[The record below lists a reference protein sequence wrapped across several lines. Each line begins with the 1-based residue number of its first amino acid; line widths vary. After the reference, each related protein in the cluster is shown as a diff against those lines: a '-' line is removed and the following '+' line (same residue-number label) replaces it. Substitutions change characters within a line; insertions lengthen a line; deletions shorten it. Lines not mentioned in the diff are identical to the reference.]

1 MSLLFDSNAN
11 GINGLFHIPDESSFL
26 KKLILSNEA
35 VYNPNVVT
43 VFKLLQEKYPTI
55 ELIHKENYFALMLPT
70 QSEGVQLEAMLI
82 TTQNSEGEELFSIY
96 HRLHFDPKYFPIA
109 LIEADAFVRPSAVVV
124 NAPLKTAR
132 GDAGIDGIAS
142 VLNYQINE
150 ALNIE
155 ITMLTLADGN
165 LEVVE
170 NYVDAYVMNTIA
182 RYMLATKLDAIEYMG
197 PLSANDLATLIAR
210 YADVP
215 LLNAAQGVEKL
226 KNFKQDI
233 KRSEDAFVAEFASS
247 TPMLMFLYL
256 ESRTSDALLEQ
267 GGFYAVKEFLLDKAE
282 LYNLQS
288 IEGSGEM
295 LGNFEQLQL

>member
-182 RYMLATKLDAIEYMG
+182 RYMLATKLDGIEYMG

-210 YADVP
+210 YSDVP

-256 ESRTSDALLEQ
+256 ESRTSDVLLEQ

>member
-1 MSLLFDSNAN
+1 MSRIFDSNAN
-11 GINGLFHIPDESSFL
+11 TINSLFHIPDESSFL

-35 VYNPNVVT
+35 IYNPNIVR
-43 VFKLLQEKYPTI
+43 VFKVLQAKYPQI
-55 ELIHKENYFALMLPT
+55 ELIHKESYFALLLPT

-82 TTQNSEGEELFSIY
+82 TTQDSAGNELFSIY

-109 LIEADAFVRPSAVVV
+109 LIEADAFLRPSAILV
-124 NAPLKTAR
+124 NAPLKNAR
-132 GDAGIDGIAS
+132 GEGGVDGIAS

-155 ITMLTLADGN
+155 IAMLTLADGN

-182 RYMLATKLDAIEYMG
+182 RYMLATTLDSIEYMG
-197 PLSANDLATLIAR
+197 PLSSNDLATLIAR

-226 KNFKQDI
+226 EDFKKDI
-233 KRSEDAFVAEFASS
+233 KRSEDAFIAEFASS
-247 TPMLMFLYL
+247 TPLLMFMYL
-256 ESRTSDALLEQ
+256 ESRTSDALLDAD
-267 GGFYAVKEFLLDKAE
+267 GFSAVKEFLLEKAN
-282 LYNLQS
+282 LYGLES
-288 IEGSGEM
+288 IEGRGEM